1 MCFWRFP
8 SASTNLMRKKAQ
20 TLTLL
25 LLTSRKP
32 DHCSS
37 SSLMPSAPASLPSLP
52 QLSLISNPCNFLF
65 WRTKTAFFLI
75 EKISSTMH
83 KAWHYYIFPGHTE
96 KRKRTIYPTICHPHF
111 HFCEMLILAVWTT
124 VTSQNHDMKIFT
136 TVTWIG
142 RRHFEI
148 ASSPLLLWSHQ
159 WHRCVCVSVCVCLSA
174 HTCMCRYRLYVLYLR
189 LSESDR
195 ATTVIIKHTDGYN

>member
-148 ASSPLLLWSHQ
+148 ASSL
-159 WHRCVCVSVCVCLSA
+159 CVFFPFFSGVINGTDVCVCLYVCVYL
-174 HTCMCRYRLYVLYLR
+174 HTRACVGTASMCYTCVSQSLTELPL
-189 LSESDR
+189 
-195 ATTVIIKHTDGYN
+195 

>member
-52 QLSLISNPCNFLF
+52 QLSLISNPCNSFVLED
-65 WRTKTAFFLI
+65 KTAFFII

-83 KAWHYYIFPGHTE
+83 KAWHYYIFPGHTKKE
-96 KRKRTIYPTICHPHF
+96 EEDHLSNDLSPPFPFLWNAYPCGLEHCHFTKPWYENIYH
-111 HFCEMLILAVWTT
+111 
-124 VTSQNHDMKIFT
+124 SDMNWEETLWNCFLSMC
-136 TVTWIG
+136 
-142 RRHFEI
+142 FFPP
-148 ASSPLLLWSHQ
+148 SSLESSMAQL
-159 WHRCVCVSVCVCLSA
+159 CVCV
-174 HTCMCRYRLYVLYLR
+174 CMCVFVC
-189 LSESDR
+189 
-195 ATTVIIKHTDGYN
+195 THVHV